1 MHGHFAKPHIADCIF
16 FSTLFFLAFVKRKPV
31 CRDLAGYR
39 THRPTGA
46 MAAGLRFLSST
57 DGTIVG
63 CAGAFS
69 ATRAPATG

>member
-1 MHGHFAKPHIADCIF
+1 MDILQNPILQIAF
-16 FSTLFFLAFVKRKPV
+16 FFLLFFFLAFVKRKPV